1 MLYISIHVLLI
12 CLFRKDDDENFEET
26 HMYWVRNEDENE
38 TCLCEVNLS
47 WVDFFYFK
55 FINEEAATRGVL

>member
-1 MLYISIHVLLI
+1 MPAGLYKGNLQEFILILELLTS
-12 CLFRKDDDENFEET
+12 LFRKDDDENFEET

-47 WVDFFYFK
+47 
-55 FINEEAATRGVL
+55 